1 MMEGCMVLDFYYFS
15 YQCLLND
22 NMIRLLNEYR
32 DKIDINLYDIS
43 NNHLLAGEM
52 KMFFPTLIVLDKKK
66 RYYSPLRKSFLEQAA
81 NGIYPEEKPFLPT
94 ISRNFTKGIIEPLS
108 LDKFDIACECCGDK
122 TSEDCKKKIEFL
134 KQYEL
139 DIYGFIHKNG
149 KGELVGGVEYL
160 PAKIIPYDIPHDED
174 TAFLTCVYMT
184 DAAYDYKSA
193 PLMELEK
200 YLTGEYKRILAISD
214 EKGVFPNGDLDFFI
228 SNGFR
233 DEGVIFEDENYCRL
247 HLMTKKL

>member
-1 MMEGCMVLDFYYFS
+1 MVLDFYYFS

-94 ISRNFTKGIIEPLS
+94 ISRTFIKGTVEQLS
-108 LDKFDIACECCGDK
+108 LDKFDIACDCCGDK
-122 TSEDCKKKIEFL
+122 TSET
-134 KQYEL
+134 
-139 DIYGFIHKNG
+139 
-149 KGELVGGVEYL
+149 V
-160 PAKIIPYDIPHDED
+160 
-174 TAFLTCVYMT
+174 
-184 DAAYDYKSA
+184 
-193 PLMELEK
+193 
-200 YLTGEYKRILAISD
+200 
-214 EKGVFPNGDLDFFI
+214 
-228 SNGFR
+228 
-233 DEGVIFEDENYCRL
+233 
-247 HLMTKKL
+247 

>member
-1 MMEGCMVLDFYYFS
+1 M
-15 YQCLLND
+15 
-22 NMIRLLNEYR
+22 
-32 DKIDINLYDIS
+32 
-43 NNHLLAGEM
+43 
-52 KMFFPTLIVLDKKK
+52 
-66 RYYSPLRKSFLEQAA
+66 
-81 NGIYPEEKPFLPT
+81 PT
-94 ISRNFTKGIIEPLS
+94 ISRTFIKGTVEPLS
-108 LDKFDIACECCGDK
+108 LDKFDIACDCCGDK
-122 TSEDCKKKIEFL
+122 TSENCKKKIEFL
-134 KQYEL
+134 KQYDL
-139 DIYGFIHKNG
+139 DTYGFIHKNG

-160 PAKIIPYDIPHDED
+160 PAKVIPYDIPHDDD

-200 YLTGEYKRILAISD
+200 YLAGEYKRILAISD

-247 HLMTKKL
+247 HLVTKIL

>member
-1 MMEGCMVLDFYYFS
+1 
-15 YQCLLND
+15 
-22 NMIRLLNEYR
+22 
-32 DKIDINLYDIS
+32 
-43 NNHLLAGEM
+43 
-52 KMFFPTLIVLDKKK
+52 MFFPTLIVLDKKK

-94 ISRNFTKGIIEPLS
+94 ISRNFTKGIIEPIS

-122 TSEDCKKKIEFL
+122 TSENCKKKIEFL

-160 PAKIIPYDIPHDED
+160 PAKVIPYDIPHDDD

-184 DAAYDYKSA
+184 DAVYDYKSA
-193 PLMELEK
+193 PLMKLEK
-200 YLTGEYKRILAISD
+200 YLAGEYKRILAISD

-228 SNGFR
+228 SNGFQ

-247 HLMTKKL
+247 HLVTKKL